1 MGRLIHASDGKL
13 LRYGNFA
20 ESITK
25 SFGTNIAGG
34 YSSWITQ
41 TFRGHKYELLSI
53 DGVDYLNRTSYMSYD
68 NMNATH
74 YYDLYNLKLH
84 SNDGYWGNGTMDQT
98 SNYLV
103 KEENVIPYEPFSHGG
118 ANVFVDIPNKL
129 ITKLLNTYIYFFVTL
144 DYSILGYHGRL
155 PVGVDFPREP
165 EIYPYNPM
173 TTDYVLNY
181 KFNTNCDRKKNL
193 RIGTV
198 VPTKTDCYANVFI
211 FIQNRKGVTCNI
223 KYNYT
228 SPSAASIVNNA
239 NFFPTKVLR
248 HIDGP
253 ANSYD
258 TIMTGV
264 GYSLYVDYNIHK
276 NRTDDYAGE
285 AEITFNSISA

>member
-1 MGRLIHASDGKL
+1 MGKILHSSNGKL
-13 LRYGNFA
+13 LRYGDFTN
-20 ESITK
+20 SISK
-25 SFGTNIAGG
+25 SFGPSIAGEDT
-34 YSSWITQ
+34 SWITQ
-41 TFRGHKYELLSI
+41 TFMGDEYELLGICGDDSI
-53 DGVDYLNRTSYMSYD
+53 DRTSYMSYE

-74 YYDLYNLKLH
+74 YNNRYNLKLH
-84 SNDGYWGNGTMDQT
+84 SNDDYWGNGTMDQT

-103 KEENVIPYEPFSHGG
+103 KEENVIPFQSLSKG
-118 ANVFVDIPNKL
+118 ANVRVDIPNTL

-144 DYSILGYHGRL
+144 DNSILGYNRRL

-181 KFNTNCDRKKNL
+181 KFNTKCDRKKKL
-193 RIGTV
+193 YISTI

-211 FIQNRKGVTCNI
+211 FIQNRNSVACRI

-228 SPSAASIVNNA
+228 SPFAASIVNT
-239 NFFPTKVLR
+239 NFLPTKVLR

-253 ANSYD
+253 TNSYD

-276 NRTDDYAGE
+276 NRIDDYAGE
-285 AEITFNSISA
+285 AEITFNSIS

>member
-1 MGRLIHASDGKL
+1 MGRLICADNGKL
-13 LRYGNFA
+13 LRYGDFTN
-20 ESITK
+20 SISK
-25 SFGTNIAGG
+25 SFGPNIAGEDT
-34 YSSWITQ
+34 SWITQ
-41 TFRGHKYELLSI
+41 TFMGDKYELLGICGDDSI
-53 DGVDYLNRTSYMSYD
+53 DRTSYMSYE

-74 YYDLYNLKLH
+74 YNNRYNLKLH

-103 KEENVIPYEPFSHGG
+103 KEENVIPFQSLSKG
-118 ANVFVDIPNKL
+118 ANVQVNIPNTL

-144 DYSILGYHGRL
+144 DNSILGYNGRL

-173 TTDYVLNY
+173 ATDYVLNY
-181 KFNTNCDRKKNL
+181 KFNTKCDRKKKL
-193 RIGTV
+193 YIGTV

-211 FIQNRKGVTCNI
+211 FIQNRNSVACRI

-228 SPSAASIVNNA
+228 SPFAESIVNT
-239 NFFPTKVLR
+239 NFLPTKVLR

-253 ANSYD
+253 TNSYD

-276 NRTDDYAGE
+276 NSIDDYAGE
-285 AEITFNSISA
+285 AEITFNSIS

>member
-1 MGRLIHASDGKL
+1 MGKILHFSGNKL
-13 LRYGNFA
+13 LRYGNFTN
-20 ESITK
+20 SILK
-25 SFGTNIAGG
+25 SFGPDIAGRDTS
-34 YSSWITQ
+34 YIIQ
-41 TFRGHKYELLSI
+41 TFLGKRYELLAVSGDDSI
-53 DGVDYLNRTSYMSYD
+53 DRTSYMSYE

-74 YYDLYNLKLH
+74 YYDSCNLKLH

-103 KEENVIPYEPFSHGG
+103 KEENVIPFQSLSKE
-118 ANVFVDIPNKL
+118 ANVAVDIPNTL

-144 DYSILGYHGRL
+144 DNSILGYNGRL

-181 KFNTNCDRKKNL
+181 KFNTKCDRKKNL
-193 RIGTV
+193 YISTI
-198 VPTKTDCYANVFI
+198 VPAKTDCYANVFI
-211 FIQNRKGVTCNI
+211 FIQNRNSVACRI

-228 SPSAASIVNNA
+228 SPFAASIVNT
-239 NFFPTKVLR
+239 NFLPTKVLR

-253 ANSYD
+253 TNSYD

-264 GYSLYVDYNIHK
+264 GYSLYVDNNIHK
-276 NRTDDYAGE
+276 NSIDDYAGE
-285 AEITFNSISA
+285 AEITFNSIS